1 MSNIIVLGG
10 GMVGSAMAIDLAKK
24 HKVLLTDIN
33 QDVLAS
39 VKQKCSELDTMVLDV
54 LDVKLLQHTITNFD
68 LVVSAVPGFLGY
80 QTLENIIKAEMNV
93 VDISFFP
100 ENSLELDHLGFG
112 LASAPVVNFCP
123 ANPWFLNTIATT
135 QGSRW

>member
-39 VKQKCSELDTMVLDV
+39 VKQKCSELDTMVINL
-54 LDVKLLQHTITNFD
+54 K
-68 LVVSAVPGFLGY
+68 
-80 QTLENIIKAEMNV
+80 E
-93 VDISFFP
+93 
-100 ENSLELDHLGFG
+100 HLF
-112 LASAPVVNFCP
+112 
-123 ANPWFLNTIATT
+123 
-135 QGSRW
+135 

>member
-54 LDVKLLQHTITNFD
+54 SDVKLLQHTITNFD

-80 QTLENIIKAEMNV
+80 QTLENIIKAE
-93 VDISFFP
+93 
-100 ENSLELDHLGFG
+100 L
-112 LASAPVVNFCP
+112 
-123 ANPWFLNTIATT
+123 
-135 QGSRW
+135 R